1 MKLCYRLLLCSFV
14 LGFGSVCLAQ
24 IDIHVLESETLRMEL
39 TPNIGG
45 RVLFFGLK
53 GKENFLKV
61 SEEVQRQPNPEVTA
75 TAENIGYF
83 GHENWVG
90 PQSAWWV
97 HQTLNEERKA
107 AKAVWP
113 PDPWL
118 ILATNKVLKAT
129 PEKMVMQSPHSPIS
143 GVQMRKT
150 YSLDQ
155 QDSVQLDVEAK
166 NIREEIVAWGLW
178 FNTRVEQNTAV
189 YVPVA
194 FKSDIHEKYFTKDDA
209 EPYKYLSENKMLVLD
224 LPRLASSEKVARGK
238 LFIQPSEGWMAAFR
252 DGQVFIIRFPLQP
265 LKNIHPEQGQVELYY
280 DYHPNKPIAGVIE
293 MELHGMYR
301 TLPPGETVAASELW
315 TILPYT
321 GDDSDSARVKFLRK
335 HLDSIYQLE

>member
-1 MKLCYRLLLCSFV
+1 MKLCYRLLLCSLM
-14 LGFGSVCLAQ
+14 LGYGSIGLAQ
-24 IDIHVLESETLRMEL
+24 VNIHVLESETLRMEL
-39 TPNIGG
+39 TPDIGG
-45 RVLFFGLK
+45 RVLFFGLE

-61 SEEVQRQPNPEVTA
+61 SDEVQRQPNPEVSA

-90 PQSAWWV
+90 PQSAWWQ

-118 ILATNKVLKAT
+118 IFAANEVLEAT
-129 PEKMVMQSPHSPIS
+129 PQKMVLQSPHSPIS

-150 YSLDQ
+150 YSLDKP
-155 QDSVQLDVEAK
+155 DGVRLDVEAK
-166 NIREEIVAWGLW
+166 NIRAENVAWDLW
-178 FNTRVEQNTAV
+178 FNTRVEQNTVV

-194 FKSDIHEKYFTKDDA
+194 FSSDIREEYFTKDDA
-209 EPYKYLSENKMLVLD
+209 EPYQFLAEDKMLVLD
-224 LPRLASSEKVARGK
+224 LPRFASNEKIARGK

-252 DGQVFIIRFPLQP
+252 DGQIFIIRFPVQP

-280 DYHPNKPIAGVIE
+280 DYHPDKKVAGMIE

-301 TLPPGETVAASELW
+301 TLAPGETMAASEHW

-321 GDDSDSARVKFLRK
+321 GEDSDSARVSFLRK
-335 HLDSIYQLE
+335 HLESIYQLE